1 MNLVRESGVDHVELA
16 TGVDLKSKWA
26 GLIDLHGNDQQGPGD
41 NPRSQAD
48 NVTGATRFRLTGNGR
63 ERRRG
68 DEKDAEG
75 IAKR

>member
-41 NPRSQAD
+41 NSRSQAD
-48 NVTGATRFRLTGNGR
+48 NVTGAMRFGLSGYGC
-63 ERRRG
+63 ERQRG
-68 DEKDAEG
+68 GEKDAEG
-75 IAKR
+75 VKER